1 MKKFLHI
8 VLMFI
13 MLSFVSIAANAQEQ
27 SQGQQGQEQKPAD
40 ALTSFNGKIKKNDV
54 ILYWSILNPERT
66 DYILIDQKKPGEA
79 NYERLN
85 RLTVKEFDRKTQK
98 DSLDILEFSYR
109 NAVDVNG
116 VYYFK
121 VSLFDRNNNQISEN
135 EVKMGIS
142 GIQDFK
148 LLQNNP
154 NPFNPSTMISY
165 RLFKPTSVS
174 LKVYSLTGKEVA
186 TLVEAQQNAGT
197 YTIEFNAVNHPDL
210 SSGIY
215 FYKLQTEY
223 SSDIKKMI
231 LTK

>member
-1 MKKFLHI
+1 MVKHILNIALVFL
-8 VLMFI
+8 V
-13 MLSFVSIAANAQEQ
+13 FVSFAFAQEQ
-27 SQGQQGQEQKPAD
+27 SQGQTGQEQQKPTD
-40 ALTSFNGKIKKNDV
+40 AVSSFNGKIKKSDV
-54 ILYWSILNPERT
+54 ILYWSILNPDRT
-66 DYILIDQKKPGEA
+66 DYIIIEQKKSGEA
-79 NYERLN
+79 VYERLN
-85 RLTVKEFDRKTQK
+85 RFTIKEFDRKTQK
-98 DSLDILEFSYR
+98 DSLDVLEFSYR
-109 NAVDVNG
+109 NTVDVNG

-121 VSLFDRNNNQISEN
+121 ILLFDRNNNQVSEN
-135 EVKMGIS
+135 EIKMGIS
-142 GIQDFK
+142 GIQDVK
-148 LLQNNP
+148 LFQNNP
-154 NPFNPSTMISY
+154 NPFNPSTTISY

-197 YTIEFNAVNHPDL
+197 YTVEFNAVNHPDL

>member
-1 MKKFLHI
+1 MLKRFLHI
-8 VLMFI
+8 VILF
-13 MLSFVSIAANAQEQ
+13 LVFTSAAFAQEQ
-27 SQGQQGQEQKPAD
+27 LQGQGEQQQEKPKDVIA
-40 ALTSFNGKIKKNDV
+40 SFSSKIKKSDI
-54 ILYWSILNPERT
+54 ILYWSILNPDRT

-79 NYERLN
+79 VYERLN
-85 RLTVKEFDRKTQK
+85 RFTIKEFDRKTQK
-98 DSLDILEFSYR
+98 DSLDVLEFSFR
-109 NAVDVNG
+109 NTVDVNG

-121 VSLFDRNNNQISEN
+121 ILLFDRNNNQISEN
-135 EVKMGIS
+135 EIKMGIS

-148 LLQNNP
+148 LMQNNP

-165 RLFKPTSVS
+165 RLFKPTYVT

-186 TLVEAQQNAGT
+186 TLVDAQQSAGT
-197 YTIEFNAVNHPDL
+197 FTVEFNAINHPDI

>member
-1 MKKFLHI
+1 MTKRVLNI
-8 VLMFI
+8 VLVFI
-13 MLSFVSIAANAQEQ
+13 AITSFAFAQEQ
-27 SQGQQGQEQKPAD
+27 SQGQNEQEQQKPTD
-40 ALTSFNGKIKKNDV
+40 AVTSFDGKIKKNDV

-66 DYILIDQKKPGEA
+66 DYVIIEQKKPGEA
-79 NYERLN
+79 VYERLN
-85 RLTVKEFDRKTQK
+85 RFTIKEFDRKTQK
-98 DSLDILEFSYR
+98 DSLDVLEFSYR
-109 NAVDVNG
+109 NSVDVNG

-121 VSLFDRNNNQISEN
+121 ILLFDRNNNQVSEN
-135 EVKMGIS
+135 EIKMGIS
-142 GIQDFK
+142 GIQDIK
-148 LLQNNP
+148 LFQNTP
-154 NPFNPSTMISY
+154 NPFNPSTTISY

-197 YTIEFNAVNHPDL
+197 YTVEFNAVNHPDL